1 MSSADIDLAVNI
13 LGVIG
18 FVAEILE
25 DVILLL
31 LSFFIN
37 ANVFA
42 IALE

>member
-1 MSSADIDLAVNI
+1 MSSVYKDLEVNI
-13 LGVIG
+13 LGDIG
-18 FVAEILE
+18 FIAEILE